1 MTKFRN
7 GNADKKGVYYDETN
21 RAHLATPQGIRQAF
35 ADLAQDLNSKN
46 RKDDAKKLL
55 AKCESLIPGDNVPY
69 GMASRNESHNYTSYL
84 LLQAAYDAGATDI
97 AAKISKQLNKDLNQ
111 QADYYAS
118 LGDQPKPKL
127 QEVMRQYNTLRY
139 MEQSQQKDYQSNE
152 YLNSN
157 LSPMQ
162 LGLVQEISSAFG
174 IMEYVKQVE
183 DKYNPK
189 APKDTSNK
197 ANKIPDSLLKLL
209 KMNSDSPKKD
219 SPPKV
224 KP

>member
-1 MTKFRN
+1 
-7 GNADKKGVYYDETN
+7 
-21 RAHLATPQGIRQAF
+21 
-35 ADLAQDLNSKN
+35 
-46 RKDDAKKLL
+46 
-55 AKCESLIPGDNVPY
+55 
-69 GMASRNESHNYTSYL
+69 
-84 LLQAAYDAGATDI
+84 
-97 AAKISKQLNKDLNQ
+97 
-111 QADYYAS
+111 
-118 LGDQPKPKL
+118 
-127 QEVMRQYNTLRY
+127 
-139 MEQSQQKDYQSNE
+139 
-152 YLNSN
+152 
-157 LSPMQ
+157 MQ